1 LRGSRNATLGLELM
15 DQFKHGGNI
24 RQLVSASGLPEE
36 AVLDFSANINPLG
49 PPEWLRAV
57 VSSTLGEVVHY
68 PDPECTGLKAAA
80 AERFGVATADVLAGN
95 GSTELIFLLAKAAG
109 SKRVVIPVPSY
120 GDYAASAELSG
131 LDVERLL
138 IREESGFR
146 LDYDELDR
154 CLSPGDLVFLGH
166 PNNPTGVPLDCNT
179 MLDVAARHPQ
189 TLFAIDEAFA
199 DLADGVESF
208 LTSRPPNMVVLVSLT
223 KTYAIPGLRLGC
235 AVADSRLVRSV
246 EAMQPPWSVNSI
258 AQAVGCAAL
267 RDGEFVEQSRK
278 FVTEQRVGLLLLLEE
293 LPDIKVYPGTANFL
307 LLRLERL
314 ETAGTEVAERMLKD
328 GIGIRC
334 CNNFDGLDDRYI
346 RVAVR
351 TADENRRLVDSL
363 KRAMGKRRGTSK
375 SSRLRCIMFQGT
387 SSNAGKSVLTAALC
401 RILLQDGHR
410 VAPFKSQN
418 MSLNSFVTR
427 SGGEMGRA
435 QVVQAQACRLEP
447 DVRMNPILLKPNS
460 DTGSQVIVLGK
471 PVGNMDV
478 QEYVDYKPTAFGAV
492 SQAFDSLAGEF
503 DVIVMEGAGSPGEVN
518 LKHHDIANMKMAH
531 YAQAPVLLVGDIDRG
546 GVFASFVGTM
556 EVLAEW
562 ERKLVRGFVANRFR
576 GDSRILDSALD
587 YTRRHTG
594 RPVVGVVPFILDLG
608 LPEEDSVT
616 FKSGVLDDS
625 LPAGEHVEI
634 AVIDLPHISNFTD
647 FDALR
652 REPDVRLRIVRTPHD
667 LNQPDAVILPGS
679 KNVPGDMAYL
689 RENGLD
695 RKILDLSERCESEL
709 VGICGGFQMLGASI
723 ADPHGLESDGKTI
736 PGLGLLGVET
746 VLALE
751 KTLTRVT
758 AVHLESGEPVT
769 GYEIHHGETCTAVAQ
784 PCIRRDDG
792 ALAGARSLDGRL
804 WGTYLHG
811 VFDSDG
817 FRRWFIDRLR
827 VRRGLPAVGKVVSR
841 YDLEPS
847 FERLA
852 QVVRRSLDMDFIYKL
867 LRI

>member
-1 LRGSRNATLGLELM
+1 M
-15 DQFKHGGNI
+15 DLFKHGGNI
-24 RQLVSASGLPEE
+24 KRLVAASGLPEE

-57 VSSTLGEVVHY
+57 VSSALGKVVHY
-68 PDPECTGLKAAA
+68 PDPECTELKAAA
-80 AERFGVATADVLAGN
+80 GDRFGVSAAEVLAGS
-95 GSTELIFLLAKAAG
+95 GSTELIFLLARAAEN
-109 SKRVVIPVPSY
+109 KRAVIPVPSY
-120 GDYAASAELSG
+120 SDYAASAELAE
-131 LDVERLL
+131 LHVERLL
-138 IREESGFR
+138 LREESDFR
-146 LDYDELDR
+146 VDYDELDR
-154 CLSPGDLVFLGH
+154 CLTADDLVFLGH
-166 PNNPTGVPLDCNT
+166 PNNPTGVPLDCRAI
-179 MLDVAARHPQ
+179 LDLAARRPQ
-189 TLFAIDEAFA
+189 TLFVIDEAFA

-208 LTSRPPNMVVLVSLT
+208 LATRPPNMVVLVSLT

-235 AVADSRLVRSV
+235 AVGDSRLVRSI
-246 EAMQPPWSVNSI
+246 AAIQPPWSVNTI

-267 RDGEFVEQSRK
+267 RDREYVRLSREFVR
-278 FVTEQRVGLLLLLEE
+278 EQRVRLQALLDEVPGL
-293 LPDIKVYPGTANFL
+293 KVYPGTANFL
-307 LLRLERL
+307 LLKLER
-314 ETAGTEVAERMLKD
+314 TGITGTEVAERMLKD
-328 GIGIRC
+328 GIGVRC
-334 CNNFDGLDDRYI
+334 CGNFDGLDDRYI

-351 TADENRRLVDSL
+351 TVDENQRLVDSL
-363 KRAMGKRRGTSK
+363 NRAMGKRPRATKTSRPR
-375 SSRLRCIMFQGT
+375 SIMFQGT

-460 DTGSQVIVLGK
+460 DTGSQVIIMGK

-492 SQAFDSLAGEF
+492 SKAFDLLAGEF
-503 DVIVMEGAGSPGEVN
+503 DVIVIEGAGSPGEVN
-518 LKHHDIANMKMAH
+518 LKHHDIANMKMAR

-576 GDSRILDSALD
+576 GDAGILGSALE

-594 RPVVGVVPFILDLG
+594 RAVVGVVPFMADLG

-616 FKSGVLDDS
+616 FKSGFFDDHR
-625 LPAGEHVEI
+625 PAEDHVEI

-652 REPDVRLRIVRTPHD
+652 REPDVRVRIVRTPHG
-667 LNQPDAVILPGS
+667 LNRPDAVILPGS
-679 KNVPGDMAYL
+679 KNVPGDLAFL
-689 RENGLD
+689 RDKGFD
-695 RKILDLSERCESEL
+695 RKILDLSDRCQSEL
-709 VGICGGFQMLGASI
+709 VGICGGFQMLGTSI
-723 ADPHGLESDGKTI
+723 ADPHGLESDRETI
-736 PGLGLLGVET
+736 PGFGLLQVQT

-758 AVHLESGEPVT
+758 AVHLESGESLM
-769 GYEIHHGETCTAVAQ
+769 GYEIHHGETDTADAQ
-784 PCIRRDDG
+784 PCIRREDG
-792 ALAGARSLDGRL
+792 ALAGARSSDGRL

-827 VRRGLPAVGKVVSR
+827 VRRGLPPVGKVVAR

-852 QVVRRSLDMDFIYKL
+852 DVVRGSLDMGFIYKL